1 MAYEQQYNPTF
12 GQLGAK
18 VSQLW
23 PEKDIIAG
31 KGKTKD
37 TLGLALSGGGYRS
50 AIFCYGVLQGLHSIG
65 VLQRVDYLSA
75 VSGGSW
81 IAAPFCM
88 TETVDRFF
96 DYDPNSANVIEEAFE
111 SMLCNPL
118 RLLEEAALLR
128 NESTNN
134 PNKPDG
140 HNFISDL
147 YGRLLAKTFLREYG
161 DQSRYMPL
169 AEPNFIKDGDRPF
182 LILNGTLDFRRPKS
196 FDIRQE
202 CFEMT
207 RLYCGSR
214 SLGYIDS
221 ASLMATQKAI
231 RVRDAIA
238 VSGAAVSVC
247 IPGLGAEVIGMGL
260 GREIDNYA
268 ARRPNPPAHI
278 PESDVLDV
286 DDGGHY
292 NNLGVESLVNRGCG
306 YIIVV
311 DAEHDPENKT
321 GARSNQAY
329 SGLKTL
335 MSRNHIPQPLIP
347 LAQLDAADR
356 AVHMFTGNSKV
367 PDILYIKLKSSADF
381 NKVAKKRAYNK
392 PGFLKHVFAH
402 GEFDFDPQFSTAKL
416 DYSFAE
422 HKNLTELGNFFVQQN
437 QAMIRSF
444 AAKSR

>member
-1 MAYEQQYNPTF
+1 MAYEQKYNPTF
-12 GQLGAK
+12 GQLGAE

-23 PEKDIIAG
+23 PEKEIIAR
-31 KGKTKD
+31 KGKRED

-50 AIFCYGVLQGLHSIG
+50 AIFCYGVLQGLYNIG

-81 IAAPFCM
+81 IATPFCM
-88 TETVDRFF
+88 AEKLDRFF
-96 DYDPNSANVIEEAFE
+96 DYDPNSANIMEEAFE
-111 SMLCNPL
+111 TLLCNPL
-118 RLLEEAALLR
+118 RLAEEAALLR
-128 NESTNN
+128 AESIND
-134 PNKPDG
+134 PRKG
-140 HNFISDL
+140 GSHNFISDL

-169 AEPNFIKDGDRPF
+169 SEPDFIKDGDRPF

-202 CFEMT
+202 CFEMN

-221 ASLMATQKAI
+221 ASLMAARKAI

-238 VSGAAVSVC
+238 ISGAAVSVC

-268 ARRPNPPAHI
+268 ARQSNPPVNI
-278 PESDVLDV
+278 PVSDLLDV

-292 NNLGVESLVNRGCG
+292 NNLGIESLVSRGCG

-321 GARSNQAY
+321 RTKSNQAY
-329 SGLKTL
+329 SGLKTFI
-335 MSRNHIPQPLIP
+335 SRNHIRKPLIP
-347 LAQLDAADR
+347 LADLDAADQ
-356 AVHMFTGNSKV
+356 AVHVFTGNDEV
-367 PDILYIKLKSSADF
+367 PDILYIKLKSSAAF
-381 NKVAKKRAYNK
+381 NKIAKKKEYNK

-402 GEFDFDPQFSTAKL
+402 GEFEFDPQFSTAKL
-416 DYSFAE
+416 DYTFAE

-437 QAMIRSF
+437 QAVITSF
-444 AAKSR
+444 AAKSQ